1 MPRRSEDEKRQL
13 LAEWEA
19 SGLSKAAFAKQRG
32 VSPNSLHRW
41 HKALKTPAFVE
52 VLTAPAAAP
61 AFVLRVRE
69 AVQLEVPAGFD
80 AAELRRLV
88 DALC

>member
-1 MPRRSEDEKRQL
+1 MPRRSDEEKRRL

-19 SGLSKAAFAKQRG
+19 SGLSKSVFAKQRG
-32 VSPNSLHRW
+32 VSPNSLYRW
-41 HKALKTPAFVE
+41 HKALHPAAFVE
-52 VLTAPAAAP
+52 VLAARPAAP
-61 AFVLRVRE
+61 VFVLRVRG

>member
-1 MPRRSEDEKRQL
+1 
-13 LAEWEA
+13 
-19 SGLSKAAFAKQRG
+19 
-32 VSPNSLHRW
+32 
-41 HKALKTPAFVE
+41 
-52 VLTAPAAAP
+52 
-61 AFVLRVRE
+61 VLRVRG

>member
-1 MPRRSEDEKRQL
+1 MPRRSEEEKRQL

-32 VSPNSLHRW
+32 LSPNSLHRW
-41 HKALKTPAFVE
+41 YKALSPPAFVE
-52 VLTAPAAAP
+52 VLTARPAP

-69 AVQLEVPAGFD
+69 AVQLEVPLGFD